1 MSQITLQGKQRALIR
16 VAESRVAVLDAATVS
31 KEHASR
37 CARALPVSPATLG
50 RVGVMAGAAAS
61 VLGVI
66 SGWRKRRNMAAR
78 QAEKSSASPVS
89 LVVQMLVPFLMP
101 VLQRSLQKV
110 VDNQNKSSFGQKM
123 GF

>member
-1 MSQITLQGKQRALIR
+1 M
-16 VAESRVAVLDAATVS
+16 AVLDAATVS